1 MPSTTQIPALAAN
14 VKGRKFYVA
23 TMTYA
28 QVKQQIGFAYEEI
41 EANRDLKEMLQR
53 EIRSRT
59 RTITDYILHND
70 QHFLGTLLI
79 GVWGGNPQFKI
90 VSMTDSNELMPNLD
104 EGMGFLVLDGSQ
116 VFFAL
121 DGQHRLRAI
130 KDAVEQDPGLG
141 KEQIAVVFVGHEPTK
156 EGRQRT
162 RRLFTNINRRAKP
175 TQKAENIALDED
187 DGCAIVTR
195 RLIDDHEWLS
205 REGVVRIFT
214 ATSAD
219 DRQPRLAP
227 ANIPKS
233 DHRAWTTMSTLYEIV
248 RGLGFDLDPSMLAD
262 PNEAIRPND
271 AVLDESQRVLSGRI
285 DDLLAACGGLRDR
298 LDATAD
304 ASELRAPD
312 GDEGRGHA
320 FMRPVVQRY
329 LSETLGAVC
338 GPNRV
343 NSLAWGDALETLR
356 GMDWEIASP
365 PWRAV
370 YNPGPPS
377 RMMTNRDHSEL
388 LKRLLAAHLAPE
400 TKRQIADAR
409 REYKDLI
416 GADYPVSAD
425 ALAARLAAGGDAA

>member
-1 MPSTTQIPALAAN
+1 
-14 VKGRKFYVA
+14 
-23 TMTYA
+23 
-28 QVKQQIGFAYEEI
+28 
-41 EANRDLKEMLQR
+41 
-53 EIRSRT
+53 
-59 RTITDYILHND
+59 
-70 QHFLGTLLI
+70 
-79 GVWGGNPQFKI
+79 
-90 VSMTDSNELMPNLD
+90 
-104 EGMGFLVLDGSQ
+104 
-116 VFFAL
+116 
-121 DGQHRLRAI
+121 
-130 KDAVEQDPGLG
+130 
-141 KEQIAVVFVGHEPTK
+141 
-156 EGRQRT
+156 
-162 RRLFTNINRRAKP
+162 
-175 TQKAENIALDED
+175 
-187 DGCAIVTR
+187 
-195 RLIDDHEWLS
+195 
-205 REGVVRIFT
+205 
-214 ATSAD
+214 
-219 DRQPRLAP
+219 
-227 ANIPKS
+227 
-233 DHRAWTTMSTLYEIV
+233 MSTLYEIV

-343 NSLAWGDALETLR
+343 NSLEWGDALETLR

-370 YNPGPPS
+370 YNPGPPP

-416 GADYPVSAD
+416 GADYPVA
-425 ALAARLAAGGDAA
+425 AEVLARRLPGGDTA